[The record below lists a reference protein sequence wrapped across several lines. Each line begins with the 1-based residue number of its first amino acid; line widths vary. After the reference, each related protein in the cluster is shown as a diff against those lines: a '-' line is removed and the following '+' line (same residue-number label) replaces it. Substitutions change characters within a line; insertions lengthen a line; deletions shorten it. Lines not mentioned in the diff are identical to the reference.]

1 MATKVKKNERNTE
14 NFFRDILKS
23 KGYTKKNGYIVEEQ
37 ISNNPIIEKL
47 LKNASKSGEGCGKPE
62 FIITN
67 PNYPEIVVVVE
78 CKADIAKHES
88 NNRDKYA
95 DYAVDGVLLYSKYLS
110 KEFNVIGIAYS
121 GNEEDNCKFSSFLT
135 INGLPNQTCIYNQKD
150 KSTINELLTFDEYDD
165 IIHYNPEKQ
174 EKDLNSVLKFT
185 KKLHNYIYSNVPIEE
200 DKKTLLVSGIILGL
214 ENDLF
219 SKGYSGYE
227 QEEDNRICEELQNHI
242 SISLKATKMA
252 KTKID
257 LMTEV
262 FRFIV
267 ADKDIL
273 QTIDTS
279 VGKSKI
285 CHMIDMIKAEIL
297 PFLKRYAE
305 IDFIGHFYNE
315 FIRYTGGDGKGLGIV
330 LTPKHITEL
339 MCELIE
345 IDRNSIVLDTCTGT
359 AGFLITAMYKMI
371 EDIKN
376 SNLSEKDK
384 EKKIAHIKEKQ
395 LIGVEQN
402 SKLFTMAASNMYFK
416 GDGKTNLIY
425 GDCFKQA
432 GNLIITDKDSNGNDI
447 ISKPNRALIN
457 PPYAQKNDKLSEIDF
472 IAFTLNQMSEGGKF
486 ACIVPMSV
494 AIQTDRNKTLL
505 AKKKQILSN
514 HRLDAV
520 FSMPNDLFYPV
531 GTNTCIMVFSA
542 FTKHTDD
549 FETFFGYLKNDGFK
563 ITRKGRTDSGQWNN
577 IKTEFKNLFKNKK
590 VVAGKSV
597 CKAVSADDEWCA
609 EAYMETDFSKITEED
624 FIQTIK
630 NYVAF
635 KLVNGVTND

>member
-1 MATKVKKNERNTE
+1 MATKAKKNERNTE
-14 NFFRDILKS
+14 NFFRDILKD

-37 ISNNPIIEKL
+37 ISNNPIVEKL
-47 LKNASKSGEGCGKPE
+47 LKNASKSGDGCGKPE

-67 PNYPEIVVVVE
+67 PNYPEIIVVVE
-78 CKADIAKHES
+78 CKADITKHES
-88 NNRDKYA
+88 NNKDKYA

-135 INGLPNQTCIYNQKD
+135 INGLSNQTCIYNPKD
-150 KSTINELLTFDEYDD
+150 KSTINELLSFKEYDD

-214 ENDLF
+214 ENDVF
-219 SKGYSGYE
+219 SKGYFGYE
-227 QEEDNRICEELQNHI
+227 QEEDNRICEELHNHI

-267 ADKDIL
+267 ADKDIF
-273 QTIDTS
+273 QTIDNN

-285 CHMIDMIKAEIL
+285 CHMIDLIKAEVL
-297 PFLKRYAE
+297 PFIKRYAE

-330 LTPKHITEL
+330 LTPKHVTEF
-339 MCELIE
+339 MAELIS

-371 EDIKN
+371 DDIKK
-376 SNLSEKDK
+376 SNLSEK
-384 EKKIAHIKEKQ
+384 EKANKIAHIKEKQ
-395 LIGVEQN
+395 LIGIEQN

-416 GDGKTNLIY
+416 GDGKTNLLL
-425 GDCFKQA
+425 GDCFTFNGKLTIDDLDDK
-432 GNLIITDKDSNGNDI
+432 GNK
-447 ISKPNRALIN
+447 ISIKPNKALIN
-457 PPYAQKNDKLSEIDF
+457 PPYAQKNQNLKEIDF
-472 IAFTLNQMSEGGKF
+472 INFTLNQLADGGQF
-486 ACIVPMSV
+486 ACIVPISV
-494 AIQTDRNKTLL
+494 AIKDEKSLL
-505 AKKKQILSN
+505 SKKLNILQK

-520 FSMPNDLFYPV
+520 FSMPNELFYPV
-531 GTNTCIMVFSA
+531 STNTCIMVFTA
-542 FTKHTDD
+542 NVPHPIDY
-549 FETFFGYLKNDGFK
+549 ETFFGYLKNDGFD
-563 ITRKGRTDSGQWNN
+563 ISRKGRVDKGEWMN
-577 IKTEFKNLFKNKK
+577 IKQEYLTMFKNKK
-590 VVAGKSV
+590 SIPGKSV
-597 CKAVSADDEWCA
+597 CKVVTANDEWCA
-609 EAYMETDFSKITEED
+609 EAYMETDYSQISKND
-624 FIQTIK
+624 FIKNIK
-630 NYVAF
+630 QYIAF
-635 KLVNGVTND
+635 SLINGEVYDN